1 MSKFVTIDYLKF
13 ELVETGSSKE
23 AYVVSFDHRKKFG
36 KVRIPKSI
44 VVDGEIINVVGFR
57 YHCLDGMGT
66 SRLEVPNTIKIN
78 GADLTEYTGT
88 TEHINGAT
96 LYIYE
101 ARDGYK
107 SPQKTKRTKSSSKI
121 VQWVKALVE
130 LLSNLFVKKS
140 CVLFYKTSNKKMLRI
155 KQNAFDAPISSH
167 TYKKGE
173 GKIVFKQNISKIEKN
188 AFEECEKLTSMII
201 PEGVK
206 DIGDQAFYKCEKLE
220 SITIPSSVTKIG
232 EQVFAFCYD
241 LQKINIT
248 NISAFCKIEIGILGG
263 VFTYCKPY
271 LYLYGELITDIT
283 LPSEISEING
293 LFSNYKKLN
302 SITLP
307 NNITK
312 MRGGLMENVFIGCD
326 GLQAFYG
333 KFASADNRCL
343 IIDGELRSF
352 APAGLTKYQIP
363 TETTTIRENVF
374 WHCTDLQSIKIPSSV
389 ENIRSGAF
397 SHCKALSNVYCEA
410 AIPPRLSNSN
420 AFEDNADGRKIY
432 VPRASVEAYK
442 TADKWKEYAS
452 SIEPFDF

>member
-23 AYVVSFDHRKKFG
+23 AYVASFDHRKKFG

-107 SPQKTKRTKSSSKI
+107 PKRTSSSSKI
-121 VQWVKALVE
+121 VQWVKTLVE

-140 CVLFYKTSNKKMLRI
+140 CVLFYTTSNKKMLSI
-155 KQNAFDAPISSH
+155 KPDAFDAPISSH
-167 TYKKGE
+167 IYKKGV
-173 GKIVFKQNISKIEKN
+173 GKIVFKQNITKIDKH

-201 PEGVK
+201 PKGVK
-206 DIGDQAFYKCEKLE
+206 DIGDHAFYKCEKLE
-220 SITIPSSVTKIG
+220 SITIPSSVIKMG
-232 EQVFAFCYD
+232 ALVFGFCYN

-248 NISAFCKIEIGILGG
+248 NISAFCKIENDNVVGSA
-263 VFTYCKPY
+263 VFDWDSS
-271 LYLYGELITDIT
+271 LYLNGELITDIT
-283 LPSEISEING
+283 LPSDMTEVNR

-312 MRGGLMENVFIGCD
+312 IRYGLKWNVFVGCA

-343 IIDGELRSF
+343 IIDGVLRSF

-363 TETTTIRENVF
+363 TETTTIGENVF
-374 WHCTDLQSIKIPSSV
+374 WYCTDLQSIKIPSSV
-389 ENIRSGAF
+389 ENIREGAF
-397 SHCKALSNVYCEA
+397 RHCKVLSNIYCEPT
-410 AIPPRLSNSN
+410 IPPRLSDSN

-432 VPRASVEAYK
+432 VPRESVDVYK
-442 TADKWKEYAS
+442 SADTWKKYAS